1 MKKHSLTLT
10 IKAPKTRAHYVLF
23 AHNTPF
29 KPKAVASKLQFKRQ
43 PKHKNKSII

>member
-1 MKKHSLTLT
+1 MKKQTLKLT

-23 AHNTPF
+23 SCNTPF
-29 KPKAVASKLQFKRQ
+29 KPKTVASKLQFKRQ